1 MYRDRLILYGCG
13 DFINDYEGIGGYE
26 SFRGDLRL
34 MYFVDLDAADGRT
47 GGRAIDRRAAGP
59 DAVQATPSGTCPRG
73 GCELAV
79 RRP

>member
-47 GGRAIDRRAAGP
+47 GD
-59 DAVQATPSGTCPRG
+59 
-73 GCELAV
+73 
-79 RRP
+79 